1 MFFFFFFQ
9 AEDGIRDAT
18 VTGVQTC
25 ALPIS
30 PLLIGA
36 EQHGSEVAYYVKDN
50 GVGFDMQYAGKLFGV
65 FQRLHRPDEF
75 EGTGVGLALAQ
86 RIIQRHGG
94 RIWAE
99 GKVNEGATVRFT
111 LTGAV

>member
-1 MFFFFFFQ
+1 MPSSS
-9 AEDGIRDAT
+9 APSGRT
-18 VTGVQTC
+18 RRSRS
-25 ALPIS
+25 ALS
-30 PLLIGA
+30 RTDRK
-36 EQHGSEVAYYVKDN
+36 VAYYVKDN

-86 RIIQRHGG
+86 RIVQRHGG

-99 GKVNEGATVRFT
+99 GKVNEGATFRFT
-111 LTGAV
+111 LPAVQAP